1 MSHPTTA
8 AYAGILICHACGQLN
23 RAGREAHADKCYR
36 CGKTVHTRKPDS
48 INRSW
53 AFLIAAYILYIPANV
68 LPIMQTSSLL
78 GNQSDTILSGVIYLW
93 NSGSW
98 PIAAVIF
105 IASIM
110 VPLIKMFALTL
121 LLISVQRRSTWRPLD
136 RTRLYRAVELVGKW
150 SMVDVYVVA
159 ILVTLVQLGS
169 LATITAGPG
178 AVAFGVVVVLTIFAA
193 EAFDP
198 RLIWDPIGV
207 KQHG

>member
-1 MSHPTTA
+1 MSSPLTA
-8 AYAGILICHACGQLN
+8 ADAGILICHACGQLN
-23 RAGREAHADKCYR
+23 RASSEVHADKCYR
-36 CGKTVHTRKPDS
+36 CGKTVHARKPDS

-53 AFLIAAYILYIPANV
+53 AFLITAYILYIPANI
-68 LPIMQTSSLL
+68 LPIMQTRSLL

-110 VPLIKMFALTL
+110 VPLVKMFALTL
-121 LLISVQRRSTWRPLD
+121 LLISVQRRSTWRPLE

-150 SMVDVYVVA
+150 SMVDVFVVA

-169 LATITAGPG
+169 LATVTAGPG
-178 AVAFGVVVVLTIFAA
+178 AVAFGIVVVLTIFAA

>member
-1 MSHPTTA
+1 M
-8 AYAGILICHACGQLN
+8 HA
-23 RAGREAHADKCYR
+23 
-36 CGKTVHTRKPDS
+36 RKPDS

-68 LPIMQTSSLL
+68 LPIMHTRSLF

-98 PIAAVIF
+98 PIAAIIF

-121 LLISVQRRSTWRPLD
+121 LLITAQRRSTWRPLD

-150 SMVDVYVVA
+150 SMVDVFVVA

-169 LATITAGPG
+169 LATIAAGTG
-178 AVAFGVVVVLTIFAA
+178 AIAFGVVVVLTIFAA

-198 RLIWDPIGV
+198 RLIWDPVGV
-207 KQHG
+207 KPHG